1 MKQVPIRA
9 GVPIHAGVC
18 YGVGTLRFR
27 SKPIAALS
35 ILLVLAGVLGGWH
48 APDDR
53 DEVIPVAHQH
63 ADHDARFGASAAP
76 TAPEHCAFC
85 HWLRAFG
92 DGAPVASQVLAL
104 EPSQLVRLGAVAE
117 HVRAAAPLALS
128 SRAPPL
134 A

>member
-1 MKQVPIRA
+1 M
-9 GVPIHAGVC
+9 
-18 YGVGTLRFR
+18 RFR
-27 SKPIAALS
+27 SKPLAALS
-35 ILLVLAGVLGGWH
+35 IVLVLASALGGWH

-53 DEVIPVAHQH
+53 DEYAAPAVHHH
-63 ADHDARFGASAAP
+63 ADHDARFATPTGP

-92 DGAPVASQVLAL
+92 SGAPVATQVFAAEPVRFIRAGTLDGIVRPTEQLAL
-104 EPSQLVRLGAVAE
+104 P
-117 HVRAAAPLALS
+117 